1 MIGLPSYVYK
11 NIKCI
16 YVSEG
21 KLKPR
26 SNITH
31 VCLCTYMYVH
41 ELTEVYRNLLL
52 GENVL
57 SKDSS
62 VLS

>member
-1 MIGLPSYVYK
+1 MYLRETEAEVKHYTCT
-11 NIKCI
+11 CI
-16 YVSEG
+16 YMFVYV
-21 KLKPR
+21 
-26 SNITH
+26 H
-31 VCLCTYMYVH
+31 VYVH
-41 ELTEVYRNLLL
+41 ERTEVYRRDLLL